1 METNYLNDND
11 NDRKIDHEDQAIG
24 CLYGTLGI
32 VAIVAFIIG
41 SLFGKLFL

>member
-11 NDRKIDHEDQAIG
+11 NDNDNEDQVAG
-24 CLYGTLGI
+24 CLYGTLLI

-41 SLFGKLFL
+41 SVFGKLFL